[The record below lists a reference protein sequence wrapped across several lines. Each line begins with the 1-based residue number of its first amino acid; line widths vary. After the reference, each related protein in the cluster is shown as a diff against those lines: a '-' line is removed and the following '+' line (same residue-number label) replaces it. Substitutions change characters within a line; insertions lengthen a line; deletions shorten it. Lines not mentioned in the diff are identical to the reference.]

1 MIRYVY
7 VTKIIAGSVLTFTNN
22 TKKIF
27 SVYEYVVAPD
37 SSLRIHL
44 FSESRPLMNQASWG

>member
-1 MIRYVY
+1 M
-7 VTKIIAGSVLTFTNN
+7 IAGYILTFTNN

-27 SVYEYVVAPD
+27 SVYECVVAPD

-44 FSESRPLMNQASWG
+44 FSKSRPLMNQALWG